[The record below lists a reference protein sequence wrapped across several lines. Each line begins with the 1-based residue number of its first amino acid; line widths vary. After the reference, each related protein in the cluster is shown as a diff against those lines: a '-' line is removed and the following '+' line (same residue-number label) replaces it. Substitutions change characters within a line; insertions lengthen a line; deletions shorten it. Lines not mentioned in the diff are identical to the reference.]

1 MNVAELTIIGVY
13 IFFVVPAVLVSL
25 IWAAMLDGRWMA
37 ATTHSGMTERRGA
50 PATGRGGAMPRVLA
64 YAQLWRYLRQA
75 GGGRDL
81 TRE

>member
-1 MNVAELTIIGVY
+1 VNVAELTIIGVY

-25 IWAAMLDGRWMA
+25 IWAAMLDGRYYAQRHDRA
-37 ATTHSGMTERRGA
+37 AGSAGD
-50 PATGRGGAMPRVLA
+50 GRGGAMPRVLA

>member
-1 MNVAELTIIGVY
+1 MNAAELT
-13 IFFVVPAVLVSL
+13 S
-25 IWAAMLDGRWMA
+25 
-37 ATTHSGMTERRGA
+37 TTHSGMTERQGA